1 LGRPD
6 EADPLLDNRGDIRDL
21 TSDPFAARTLI
32 RRLSDPLPN
41 KGGATAA
48 GQGRTDN
55 RPRWRPGEPTPPISR
70 ATRGR
75 LAISPTGVDAGA
87 MIAPRLSAL
96 ITALAPLAGGAIDP
110 LAAHAQ
116 APAAVR
122 ENLNPDQPGL
132 QVWERGGDG
141 ALMMSASVA
150 PEAAPTAPVSAT
162 PACPHAPALAQAAS
176 QRGVPVALVLA
187 VVDAE
192 SRCRHAGVVSP
203 KGAIG
208 LMQLM
213 PATAARFGAADPW
226 DVAQNIAAGTRY
238 LAWLQDR
245 FGGDQTLMIAA
256 YNAGEGAVDRHG
268 GVPPYAETRAYV
280 RRVLARMPSFA
291 VGAAPDAVMAAPA
304 PNVAVPE
311 DTPPSPILIDVNDGA
326 EVRPQPAPG
335 APNTPD

>member
-1 LGRPD
+1 
-6 EADPLLDNRGDIRDL
+6 
-21 TSDPFAARTLI
+21 
-32 RRLSDPLPN
+32 
-41 KGGATAA
+41 
-48 GQGRTDN
+48 
-55 RPRWRPGEPTPPISR
+55 
-70 ATRGR
+70 
-75 LAISPTGVDAGA
+75 LAISGTAVDAGA
-87 MIAPRLSAL
+87 MNALRLSAL
-96 ITALAPLAGGAIDP
+96 ITALAPLAGGAIHP
-110 LAAHAQ
+110 LAAQAQTQ
-116 APAAVR
+116 APATAVR
-122 ENLNPDQPGL
+122 ENRTADQPGL

-141 ALMMSASVA
+141 ALMITATVTPEVA
-150 PEAAPTAPVSAT
+150 HPPPVSAT
-162 PACPHAPALAQAAS
+162 PACPHAPALAQAAT
-176 QRGVPVALVLA
+176 QHGVPVALVLA

-213 PATAARFGAADPW
+213 PATAARFGATDPW

-245 FGGDQTLMIAA
+245 FGGDQTRMIAA

-291 VGAAPDAVMAAPA
+291 GGAAPDGVMAAAA
-304 PNVAVPE
+304 PNVAVPQ
-311 DTPPSPILIDVNDGA
+311 DTPPRPILIDVNDGA

-335 APNTPD
+335 PPNTPD

>member
-1 LGRPD
+1 
-6 EADPLLDNRGDIRDL
+6 
-21 TSDPFAARTLI
+21 
-32 RRLSDPLPN
+32 
-41 KGGATAA
+41 
-48 GQGRTDN
+48 
-55 RPRWRPGEPTPPISR
+55 
-70 ATRGR
+70 
-75 LAISPTGVDAGA
+75 

-96 ITALAPLAGGAIDP
+96 VLACAPLAGGAIHP
-110 LAAHAQ
+110 LAAQAQ
-116 APAAVR
+116 TQTPAAAVR
-122 ENLNPDQPGL
+122 ENRDADQPGL
-132 QVWERGGDG
+132 QLWERGGDG
-141 ALMMSASVA
+141 ALTITATVTPEVA
-150 PEAAPTAPVSAT
+150 HPSPVSAT
-162 PACPHAPALAQAAS
+162 LACPHALALAQAAT
-176 QRGVPVALVLA
+176 QRGLPVALVLA

-245 FGGDQTLMIAA
+245 FGGDQTRMIAA

-291 VGAAPDAVMAAPA
+291 GGAAPDGVIAAAA
-304 PNVAVPE
+304 PNVAVPP
-311 DTPPSPILIDVNDGA
+311 DTPPRSILIDVNDGA

-335 APNTPD
+335 PPNTPD

>member
-1 LGRPD
+1 L
-6 EADPLLDNRGDIRDL
+6 AI
-21 TSDPFAARTLI
+21 
-32 RRLSDPLPN
+32 RLS
-41 KGGATAA
+41 GG
-48 GQGRTDN
+48 
-55 RPRWRPGEPTPPISR
+55 
-70 ATRGR
+70 
-75 LAISPTGVDAGA
+75 DAGA

-96 ITALAPLAGGAIDP
+96 VLACASLAGGAIHP

-116 APAAVR
+116 APAAAVR
-122 ENLNPDQPGL
+122 ENRNADQPGL

-141 ALMMSASVA
+141 ALMMTASVA
-150 PEAAPTAPVSAT
+150 PEAAHTAPVSAGPT
-162 PACPHAPALAQAAS
+162 CPHAPALAQAAI

-245 FGGDQTLMIAA
+245 FGGDQTRMIAA

-291 VGAAPDAVMAAPA
+291 GGAAPDGVMAAAA
-304 PNVAVPE
+304 PNVAVSP
-311 DTPPSPILIDVNDGA
+311 DTPTRSMLIDVNDGV
-326 EVRPQPAPG
+326 EVLPQPAPG
-335 APNTPD
+335 APTPQD